1 MTPQQT
7 PVSSPAHAV
16 LLQSIELLAA
26 MDLDG
31 YVDLFAEDAVIE
43 FPFAPPGRPARLDDP
58 SSVRDYVMAIGA
70 AVRIESFPS
79 LVVHHLT
86 DPNTIVAEVAL
97 HGTVVGTGAPYDVR
111 YVWILEQRDGRIVRF
126 RDYWNPTQTSATTGP
141 AAGEV
146 AS

>member
-16 LLQSIELLAA
+16 LLKSIELLAA

-31 YVDLFAEDAVIE
+31 YVGLFAEDAVIE
-43 FPFAPPGRPARLDDP
+43 FPFAPPGRPDRLDDP

-86 DPNTIVAEVAL
+86 DPHSIVAEVAL
-97 HGTVVGTGAPYDVR
+97 HGTVVGSGAPYDVR
-111 YVWILEQRDGRIVRF
+111 YVWILEERDGRIVRF